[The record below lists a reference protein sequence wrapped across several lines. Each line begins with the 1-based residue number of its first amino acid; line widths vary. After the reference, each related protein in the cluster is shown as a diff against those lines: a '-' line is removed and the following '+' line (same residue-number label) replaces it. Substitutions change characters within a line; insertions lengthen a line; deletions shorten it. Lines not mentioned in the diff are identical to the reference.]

1 MYYDSR
7 AHCMLGRDEGMYDDA
22 AAGRC
27 QIFSLF
33 LDKPQP
39 LSDFLLIQV
48 PYPAYRYRY
57 LPRYGTA
64 VLVDWNR
71 RTANGKRFI
80 SKTKNYSYD
89 KTVPHAPQYFIV
101 SFCLSGRSGAGT
113 LRLQHL
119 P

>member
-1 MYYDSR
+1 MFR
-7 AHCMLGRDEGMYDDA
+7 ALIGHCMLGRDEGMYDDA

-80 SKTKNYSYD
+80 GNKPKT
-89 KTVPHAPQYFIV
+89 TAIV
-101 SFCLSGRSGAGT
+101 NSSSNSDPYQADLE
-113 LRLQHL
+113 L
-119 P
+119 